1 MLYEEDIMEAKKK
14 FGEHVS
20 RTIAKSGLSFYQITK
35 ESGLTRE
42 QIKSVMEGK
51 RDYTVRTLMKIYYFL
66 GLDGDAPPEILA
78 GTEKEQSFQDTIEQ
92 DDELFEVSDIIRQ
105 MRELTPD

>member
-1 MLYEEDIMEAKKK
+1 MLYEEDIMEGKKK
-14 FGEHVS
+14 FGEHV
-20 RTIAKSGLSFYQITK
+20 RRAIEKSGLSFYQITK

-51 RDYTVRTLMKIYYFL
+51 RDYTVRKLMKIYYFL
-66 GLDGDAPPEILA
+66 GLDGDVPPELLTGA
-78 GTEKEQSFQDTIEQ
+78 GDEEPFQKIIDQ
-92 DDELFEVSDIIRQ
+92 DDDLFKESDIIRQ